1 MEKKRKEL
9 DGSKLQST
17 TKRQKLTQYIA
28 SLKSRQEFEPLVAK
42 SVVRAKPEPLHLKN
56 NCICEQ
62 FMKLL
67 KISLSQSKIK
77 QSVRSFNELEK
88 SVLFVVFVEFVRKTV
103 TLKVLSDKIKCWFS
117 ETKRKKDFEFRFRGK
132 ESSKYCQYFP
142 DLVKLLVD
150 NITDQDVLKRLHE
163 IYFL

>member
-28 SLKSRQEFEPLVAK
+28 SLKSRQEFEPLVGK

-67 KISLSQSKIK
+67 ENFL
-77 QSVRSFNELEK
+77 V
-88 SVLFVVFVEFVRKTV
+88 TV
-103 TLKVLSDKIKCWFS
+103 
-117 ETKRKKDFEFRFRGK
+117 KD
-132 ESSKYCQYFP
+132 
-142 DLVKLLVD
+142 
-150 NITDQDVLKRLHE
+150 
-163 IYFL
+163 